1 MRTQSSL
8 FATTSA
14 SRSLAILCLLVQH
27 CTSFLTPFTPQKLSL
42 LSPNVGAHSRV
53 RRGPGIAALASR
65 RLIVTKEDRCFYKE
79 LGVKRGAKNE
89 DIRKAFL
96 LLAKKHHPDVSQ
108 DPDSLQSYYHGKP
121 PHYPIRVDS
130 HPLSTSPISLAACRF
145 QALSRAYEVLSDSE
159 TRKEYD
165 SLTRWGGVGRSA
177 SVLDHSRAPRPSPPP
192 EPRPDVPLSPTGR
205 KVCCKSCSR
214 TMPFS
219 FPRSQ
224 PLQPPPTLL

>member
-108 DPDSLQSYYHGKP
+108 DPDSLQRCFLP
-121 PHYPIRVDS
+121 PTPPSPHITPPPSLVSIF
-130 HPLSTSPISLAACRF
+130 LSVTTMANLPTIL
-145 QALSRAYEVLSDSE
+145 
-159 TRKEYD
+159 
-165 SLTRWGGVGRSA
+165 
-177 SVLDHSRAPRPSPPP
+177 SVLTLIRSQHLRSHSLLAGSKRYRGHT
-192 EPRPDVPLSPTGR
+192 R
-205 KVCCKSCSR
+205 CSR
-214 TMPFS
+214 ILKQGRNMTP
-219 FPRSQ
+219 
-224 PLQPPPTLL
+224 